1 MSHHSAAIKRIIRP
15 ASKSLGGFNV
25 RRALPDTDQQR
36 IGPFV
41 FFDHMGPAEF
51 APGTGVDVRPHP
63 HIGLA
68 TVTYLFDG
76 QMRHRD
82 SLGFDQVIR
91 PGAVNWMT
99 AGRGVVHSERTPDDL
114 KASGSQLH
122 GIQAWIALPRE
133 LEETEP
139 DFVHYDAGDIPQLEK
154 DGTIIRMIAGEA
166 FGTRSPVA
174 TASRTLYFEADL
186 EQGSLLELPDGNE
199 ELGIY
204 VVRGKLDCDGQQMDS
219 GRLAVLATDM
229 GIRLRALEQSKCM
242 VIGGDKLAGDRIVWW
257 NFVSSSRQ
265 RIEEAKRDWR
275 EGRFD
280 PVPGDPEFIPLP
292 AS

>member
-1 MSHHSAAIKRIIRP
+1 VSEHSGAIRRVIKP
-15 ASKSLGGFNV
+15 ASKSLGDFTV
-25 RRALPDTDQQR
+25 RRALPDIDKQR

-51 APGTGVDVRPHP
+51 APGAGVDVRPHP

-68 TVTYLFDG
+68 TVTYLFEG
-76 QMRHRD
+76 QIRHRD

-114 KASGSQLH
+114 KISGSKLH
-122 GIQAWIALPRE
+122 GIQAWIALPME

-139 DFVHYDAGDIPQLEK
+139 DFVHYDAGDIPQHVEEGICIHL
-154 DGTIIRMIAGEA
+154 IAGEA
-166 FGTRSPVA
+166 FGMRSPVA
-174 TASRTLYFEADL
+174 AASETLYFELDMD
-186 EQGSLLELPDGNE
+186 QDSQLELPTGNE

-204 VVRGKLDCDGQQMDS
+204 VVQGKLDCGGQPIES
-219 GRLAVLATDM
+219 GRLAVLSTDVE
-229 GIRLRALEQSKCM
+229 IRLRAVEQSKCM
-242 VIGGDKLAGDRIVWW
+242 VIGGRKLEGDRIVWW

-265 RIEEAKRDWR
+265 RIEQAKRDWR
-275 EGRFD
+275 EGRFA

-292 AS
+292 SS